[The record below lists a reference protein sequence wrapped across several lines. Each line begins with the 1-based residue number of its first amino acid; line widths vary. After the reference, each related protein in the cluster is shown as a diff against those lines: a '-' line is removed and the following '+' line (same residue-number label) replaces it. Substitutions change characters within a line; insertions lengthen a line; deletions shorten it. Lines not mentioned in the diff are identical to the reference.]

1 MGGEMSKFLYYN
13 NNDMGIEEEDCVTR
27 AITLATGLPYK
38 TISKLLDLVGEH
50 NNCERL
56 YVGCYRYL
64 LEDIFNY
71 PVKYPKRHETVG
83 NIIDKYPHN
92 TLLIRIDQHLLCA
105 VAGVIYDL
113 WDSSYRDDVT
123 CYWIVK

>member
-1 MGGEMSKFLYYN
+1 MSDFSYYN
-13 NNDMGIEEEDCVTR
+13 NNPKNIEEEDCVTR

-38 TISKLLDLVGEH
+38 TIARLLDLVAEH
-50 NNCERL
+50 NDCNRL
-56 YVGCYRYL
+56 YLGCYRYL
-64 LEDIFNY
+64 LEYIFGY
-71 PVKYPKRHETVG
+71 PVKYPKRGETVAD
-83 NIIDKYPHN
+83 IIDKYPHN

-113 WDSSYRDDVT
+113 FDSGYRSDVT